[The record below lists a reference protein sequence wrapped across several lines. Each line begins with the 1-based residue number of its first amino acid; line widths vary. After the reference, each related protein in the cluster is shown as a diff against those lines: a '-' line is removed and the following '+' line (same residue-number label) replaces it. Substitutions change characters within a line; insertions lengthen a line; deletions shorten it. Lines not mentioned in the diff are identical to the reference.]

1 MKTKKTTANYLL
13 IRHKVND
20 FSKWK
25 PGYDQDE
32 PKRTAAGL
40 TEVSLMRNKK
50 SRNDLVILFAA
61 SSLPKARAF
70 CARKDLALLMKQ
82 LGVIGKPEL
91 LVLVGA

>member
-1 MKTKKTTANYLL
+1 MKTKATTTNYLL
-13 IRHKVND
+13 IHHKVKD
-20 FSKWK
+20 FRKWK

-32 PKRTAAGL
+32 PNRTAAGL
-40 TEVSLMRNKK
+40 KEVSLMRNKK

>member
-1 MKTKKTTANYLL
+1 MKIKATTANDLL
-13 IRHKVND
+13 IRHKVKD

-25 PGYDQDE
+25 PGYDQDK